1 MKVKFGLLCTILFYS
16 AAACCQLGV
25 NCGEHHD
32 IFHNQAGIVWFTS
45 AQMEKQA
52 IKKIQPVMPPGAPD
66 FHYDGYVTF
75 KVLVDT
81 KGQIACIWD
90 GAGNSLF
97 LSAANEALQYWKFK
111 PMLMDGKPVEFVGV
125 VKFRI
130 HTN

>member
-1 MKVKFGLLCTILFYS
+1 MKVKFALLCAMLFYS
-16 AAACCQLGV
+16 AAACAQLGV

-32 IFHNQAGIVWFTS
+32 IFRNHAGIVWFTS
-45 AQMEKQA
+45 AQLEKLA
-52 IKKIQPVMPPGAPD
+52 TKKIQPVMPPGAPD
-66 FHYDGYVTF
+66 FHYDGFVTF

-81 KGQIACIWD
+81 KGEIGCIWD

-97 LSAANEALQYWKFK
+97 VPAANEALQYWKFK